1 MDRDPQCWPDVLQPR
16 RITVH
21 CENDFCPSKLPS
33 NKEDTDFQVL
43 YAKFYFKCANHASLG
58 ENDESIPLNLIKS
71 NNRKVPCLACT
82 DIKWVLYFMKLTN
95 IFLYVTRYIFIPM
108 MLQKILIHRDTVLV
122 FPCEAAHVT
131 CLDCFKDFCLSRL
144 RERRFEFD
152 GSKGYYTLPC
162 PAACPNSLIPEI
174 HHFHLLSTQ
183 HVSCCSINV

>member
-82 DIKWVLYFMKLTN
+82 DIKWVYFFEAYSHLTMYFYNYHATKN
-95 IFLYVTRYIFIPM
+95 IDLRY
-108 MLQKILIHRDTVLV
+108 RDTVLV

-174 HHFHLLSTQ
+174 HHFHLLSPQ
-183 HVSCCSINV
+183 HVSSITTIIWL